1 MSDITLLVSPAEP
14 KALRRLGETSFAVE
28 EYGADFLIVGEA
40 GIIGLQRKQFP
51 GDFLSSVTDGRLHT
65 VVMKLTA
72 TTLPLVLL
80 EGQPQWTQDGELL
93 HSHGA
98 GLKRSTLRAME
109 WSLIAAGIGVQW
121 SDNLADTVVY
131 IEALMKWWAKD
142 RHNGFSTRPGIS
154 RANEFGRPIPQ
165 RDWAMHVLQGFNG
178 VGPSLAGRI
187 YDEFKRLPLQ
197 WDVTRVELGA
207 VHGLGPKRLEALTSS
222 IPTKEESDNVEN

>member
-1 MSDITLLVSPAEP
+1 MGDITILVSPAEP
-14 KALRRLGETSFAVE
+14 PTLRRLGETSFAVE

-80 EGQPQWTQDGELL
+80 EGRPQWTQDGSLL
-93 HSHGA
+93 YSHGPT
-98 GLKRSTLRAME
+98 LIRTTLRAME

-121 SDNLADTVVY
+121 SDDLNDTVTY
-131 IEALMKWWAKD
+131 IEALAKWWSKD
-142 RHNGFSTRPGIS
+142 THNGFATRPGPGRS
-154 RANEFGRPIPQ
+154 DEFGRPASQ
-165 RDWAMHVLQGFNG
+165 RDWAMHVLQGFDG

-187 YDEFKRLPLQ
+187 YDEFKRLPLR
-197 WDVTRVELGA
+197 WDVTEDELGA

-222 IPTKEESDNVEN
+222 ISAKEAPDAKG